1 MIPLSITLPF
11 GIIFRLIDVV
21 DIIIVSVLIYYVLLW
36 LRGTRAVPLIR
47 GVVLVLLIYLAGR
60 ALGLY
65 TINWLFEK
73 FVAVIAVMLV
83 VLFQPELR
91 RTLERFGRGR
101 LLGSL
106 GFAPAPHGSFY
117 VRHIVRAV
125 EQLSESK
132 IGGLIVLERM
142 TGLTE
147 YLESG
152 VRLDAMVSAELLLSI
167 FNPKSPLHD
176 GAVIVQGDRILAASC
191 LLPLSE
197 SRLLDKRLGTR
208 HRAAVGISELTDA
221 LIIVV
226 SDKTGIISMAENG
239 FLSRYLTKDQLEEKL
254 FSLYKVEKVKTD
266 HFPHNIK
273 SWRPWKK

>member
-1 MIPLSITLPF
+1 MILPF
-11 GIIFRLIDVV
+11 DLRWIDLID
-21 DIIIVSVLIYYVLLW
+21 IVIVAILFYYILLW
-36 LRGTRAVPLIR
+36 LQGTRAIPLIR
-47 GVVLVLLIYLAGR
+47 GLILILLVYLAGR
-60 ALGLY
+60 ILGLY
-65 TINWLFEK
+65 TINWLFDK

-101 LLGSL
+101 LLGTL

-117 VRHIVRAV
+117 VRNVVRAV

-132 IGGLIVLERM
+132 TGALIVLEKM

-152 VRLDAMVSAELLLSI
+152 VRLDAMLSAELLLSI

-176 GAVIVQGDRILAASC
+176 GAVVIQGDRILSASC

-208 HRAAVGISELTDA
+208 HRAAVGISELADA
-221 LIIVV
+221 LVIVV
-226 SDKTGIISMAENG
+226 SEKTGIISLAENG
-239 FLSRYLTKDQLEEKL
+239 FLTRYLTRDQLEEKL
-254 FSLYKVEKVKTD
+254 FSLYKVEKVKTEI
-266 HFPHNIK
+266 FPLK
-273 SWRPWKK
+273 SWKIWKK

>member
-1 MIPLSITLPF
+1 MIALPF
-11 GIIFRLIDVV
+11 GLRWIDFV
-21 DIIIVSVLIYYVLLW
+21 DILIVATLFYYILLW
-36 LRGTRAVPLIR
+36 LRGTRAIPLIR
-47 GVVLVLLIYLAGR
+47 GLIVILLIYLVGR
-60 ALGLY
+60 ALNLY

-101 LLGSL
+101 LLGRL
-106 GFAPAPHGSFY
+106 GFAPVPHGSFY

-132 IGGLIVLERM
+132 VGALILLEKV

-147 YLESG
+147 YMESG
-152 VRLDAMVSAELLLSI
+152 VRLDAMLSAELLVSI

-176 GAVIVQGDRILAASC
+176 GAVVVQGDRILAASC

-208 HRAAVGISELTDA
+208 HRAAVGISELSDA
-221 LIIVV
+221 LVIVV
-226 SDKTGIISMAENG
+226 SEKSGIISLAENG
-239 FLSRYLTKDQLEEKL
+239 FLTRYLTKDQLEEKL
-254 FSLYKVEKVKTD
+254 FSLYKVEKVKTEI
-266 HFPHNIK
+266 FPFKFK
-273 SWRPWKK
+273 SWKIWKK